1 MKRILLV
8 VFFVLL
14 SINFFS
20 CETVN
25 RNLKNSSVWAGVY
38 AGIVPAA
45 DSEGI
50 DTTVTL
56 SSDGTYEVYFY
67 YVGKSTDVFIHT
79 GTFKLSDDGN
89 TVILDTEELAPF
101 YRIGENTLTQLDM
114 DGKIITGDLA
124 GNYVLKRK

>member
-1 MKRILLV
+1 MKKDLLV
-8 VFFVLL
+8 VFLALL
-14 SINFFS
+14 SITFFS
-20 CETVN
+20 CETSN
-25 RNLKNSSVWAGVY
+25 RNLKKSSVWVGVY
-38 AGIVPAA
+38 MGIVPGA

-50 DTTVTL
+50 NTTVTL
-56 SSDGTYEVYFY
+56 NSDGTYEVYFY

-79 GTFKLSDDGN
+79 GTFELSDDEI
-89 TVILDTEELAPF
+89 TVILDTEELPPF